1 MFFAILLGRT
11 DWGGLSQFIMDVKL
25 LSVIWIEVGF
35 VLLSMLIVFAMYA
48 SIYNDFR
55 VDL

>member
-35 VLLSMLIVFAMYA
+35 LLLKMLLVFAMDA
-48 SIYNDFR
+48 SSN
-55 VDL
+55 LQ